1 MISLVDTNSP
11 RGVRGQS
18 LEMRLF
24 LLHSY
29 TCKLDTKTKDLETQ
43 GSELK
48 AVVHRQS
55 EGIAMRVFQSF
66 GQDIQD
72 ISNLTKLF
80 LLAFKYVNYNSFA
93 NNVKLMLKN

>member
-1 MISLVDTNSP
+1 MLSGHKDQPCRYQFSP
-11 RGVRGQS
+11 PPPPPPPALGDEGA
-18 LEMRLF
+18 EPGMRLF

-29 TCKLDTKTKDLETQ
+29 TCKLDTETKDLETQ

-66 GQDIQD
+66 GQDIQN
-72 ISNLTKLF
+72 IVVVL
-80 LLAFKYVNYNSFA
+80 
-93 NNVKLMLKN
+93 